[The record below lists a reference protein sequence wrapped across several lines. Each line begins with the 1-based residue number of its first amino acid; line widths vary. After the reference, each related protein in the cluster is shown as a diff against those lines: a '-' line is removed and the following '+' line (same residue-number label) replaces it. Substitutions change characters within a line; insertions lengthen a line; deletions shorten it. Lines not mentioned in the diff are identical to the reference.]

1 VSLAAAATAS
11 STDSLSKLKLT
22 ERIHAST
29 AATSQAAGVPG
40 FHFHPGGKNPGGGQ
54 LGGFPIYNKS
64 CIGGYKQTL
73 TL

>member
-1 VSLAAAATAS
+1 MHVMRAASLPDRQQVSLATAATAS

-40 FHFHPGGKNPGGGQ
+40 ISLPPRG
-54 LGGFPIYNKS
+54 
-64 CIGGYKQTL
+64 
-73 TL
+73 